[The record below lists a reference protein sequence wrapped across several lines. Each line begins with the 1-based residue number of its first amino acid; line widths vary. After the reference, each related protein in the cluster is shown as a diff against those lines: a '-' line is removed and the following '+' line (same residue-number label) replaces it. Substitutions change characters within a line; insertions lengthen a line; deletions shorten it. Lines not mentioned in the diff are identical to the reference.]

1 MGYYVVYVSGGGGDD
16 ERGVPCDDNDNRTNI
31 N

>member
-1 MGYYVVYVSGGGGDD
+1 MGYYVVYVSGGGDD